1 MVHRLLFR
9 CQAVDVHS
17 FDDAVFNQVSLQR
30 WLQRWLCM
38 RSGEVTAERVTSDH
52 AREGWWLGIEH
63 EGLGEGRVCCGMPVM
78 AKYSYAYVY
87 FIYLGV

>member
-1 MVHRLLFR
+1 
-9 CQAVDVHS
+9 
-17 FDDAVFNQVSLQR
+17 
-30 WLQRWLCM
+30 M

-52 AREGWWLGIEH
+52 AREVWWLGIEH